1 MHKGIWGLARVVRR
15 HLSPETV
22 GTRGAKFEEGCNG
35 LLDPVRSDSETSS
48 HEVDGQVSIFRREWR
63 PVTAGTGSG
72 PEGSRLTVDIRRPW
86 GNGAEDECFGERR
99 NVQSTDDASPFTI
112 TMSKV
117 TIIGATG
124 NVGMFASYAISAN
137 PHVREILLYGREGRE
152 TVLRGIT
159 QDFVDSFAARGTNLK
174 INWTTN
180 LKDAAGSDVV
190 VITAGVPR
198 SPGQDRLDLAMGN
211 ARIIAPLAQTVGVIA
226 PETKIL
232 VVTNPVDVMTC
243 VALKH
248 SGLKPSQVF
257 GLGTHLDSM
266 RLKSLIA
273 AYFKV
278 HVSEVHTR
286 IIGEHGESM
295 VPLWSATTIGGIKIS
310 NLPAFAHL
318 PVKEIIESVKCSGQ
332 LIIKDKG
339 STVYGPGE
347 AIATL
352 VKTVLGDEN
361 RILTV
366 SAYIQSEV
374 HGIGEGDV
382 CIGVPAR
389 INRNGVFPITIRI
402 DESEVI
408 AFRESVEKIRTNTRT
423 VLSNLNE

>member
-1 MHKGIWGLARVVRR
+1 
-15 HLSPETV
+15 
-22 GTRGAKFEEGCNG
+22 
-35 LLDPVRSDSETSS
+35 VRSDCETSS

-63 PVTAGTGSG
+63 PVAAGTGSG

-86 GNGAEDECFGERR
+86 GNGAEDGCFGKRC
-99 NVQSTDDASPFTI
+99 NVQSTDNTSPCTI
-112 TMSKV
+112 IMAKV

-137 PHVREILLYGREGRE
+137 PHVSEILLYGREGRE
-152 TVLRGIT
+152 TLLRGIT
-159 QDFVDSFAARGTNLK
+159 QDFVDSFAARGRNIK

-180 LKDAAGSDVV
+180 LKDAAGSDIF
-190 VITAGVPR
+190 VITSGIPR
-198 SPGQDRLDLAMGN
+198 TPGQDRLDLALGN
-211 ARIIAPLAQTVGVIA
+211 AQVIAPLAQSIGVIA
-226 PETKIL
+226 PDSKVL

-243 VALKH
+243 VALKY
-248 SGLKPSQVF
+248 SGLKPGQVF

-286 IIGEHGESM
+286 IIGEHGDSM

-310 NLPAFAHL
+310 NLPAFVHL
-318 PVKEIIESVKCSGQ
+318 PVNEIIESVKCTGN

-339 STVYGPGE
+339 STVFGPGE
-347 AIATL
+347 AIASL
-352 VKTVLGDEN
+352 VRTVLGDEN

-366 SAYIQSEV
+366 STYIKSEI

-389 INRNGVFPITIRI
+389 INRNGVSPITIKI

-408 AFRESVEKIRTNTRT
+408 AFRESVEKIRTITKK
-423 VLSNLNE
+423 VLENLEA

>member
-1 MHKGIWGLARVVRR
+1 MVRR

-35 LLDPVRSDSETSS
+35 LLEPVRSDSETSS

-423 VLSNLNE
+423 VLANLNE

>member
-1 MHKGIWGLARVVRR
+1 MA
-15 HLSPETV
+15 
-22 GTRGAKFEEGCNG
+22 
-35 LLDPVRSDSETSS
+35 
-48 HEVDGQVSIFRREWR
+48 
-63 PVTAGTGSG
+63 
-72 PEGSRLTVDIRRPW
+72 
-86 GNGAEDECFGERR
+86 
-99 NVQSTDDASPFTI
+99 
-112 TMSKV
+112 KV

-124 NVGMFASYAISAN
+124 NVGMFATYAISSN

-152 TVLRGIT
+152 TLLRGIS
-159 QDFVDSFAARGTNLK
+159 QDFIDSFAARGTDIK
-174 INWTTN
+174 VNWTTN
-180 LKDAAGSDVV
+180 LKDAAGSDII
-190 VITAGVPR
+190 VISAGIPR
-198 SPGQDRLDLAMGN
+198 SPGQDRIDLAREN
-211 ARIIAPLAQTVGVIA
+211 ARVLTPLAQTIGVIA

-243 VALKH
+243 VVLKH
-248 SGLKPSQVF
+248 SGLKPNQVF

-286 IIGEHGESM
+286 IIGEHGDSL

-318 PVKEIIESVKCSGQ
+318 PVKEIIESVKCSGN

-347 AIATL
+347 AIASL
-352 VKTVLGDEN
+352 VKTVTGDEN

-366 SAYIQSEV
+366 SAYIKSEI

-389 INRNGVFPITIRI
+389 INRNGVFPITIKI

-408 AFRESVEKIRTNTRT
+408 AFRESVEKIRAITRK
-423 VLSNLNE
+423 VLAGNEEN

>member
-22 GTRGAKFEEGCNG
+22 GTRGAKFDEGCNG
-35 LLDPVRSDSETSS
+35 LLEPVRSDSETSS

-86 GNGAEDECFGERR
+86 GNGAEDECFGECR

-137 PHVREILLYGREGRE
+137 PHVHEILLYGREGRE

-211 ARIIAPLAQTVGVIA
+211 ARIIAPLTQTVGVIA

-286 IIGEHGESM
+286 IIGEHGDSM